1 MQYFKKSSDFLT
13 GHLYPTL
20 SFSVPAY
27 NYLLNM
33 LNNVIA
39 NDNTFEEIKDG
50 VTEAK
55 KKILDYYPTS
65 SGAVYTV
72 ATGQFNYKLQIY
84 IYFKF

>member
-20 SFSVPAY
+20 SFSIPAY

-39 NDNTFEEIKDG
+39 NDNTLKEIKDG
-50 VTEAK
+50 ATEAK
-55 KKILDYYPTS
+55 KKFQTINHCACNTLNFFTMID
-65 SGAVYTV
+65 
-72 ATGQFNYKLQIY
+72 I
-84 IYFKF
+84 IKFLAQLNH